1 MDRKASATWK
11 GDIKAGNGVI
21 STQSLALDDKQYS
34 FKSRFETGTGTNPEE
49 LIAAAHAGCFSM
61 AFANA
66 LAEAGFTATQ
76 VKTTATV
83 HLDPAA
89 EGGPAVTK
97 IHLVCDSVVPNID
110 KAKYEEIAVNAK
122 NGCPISKLLKAA
134 EITLDANLV

>member
-34 FKSRFETGTGTNPEE
+34 FKSRFETGNGTNPEE

-122 NGCPISKLLKAA
+122 TGCPISKLLKAA